1 MRKLSAFASLTGLSF
16 LIADPALAGITA
28 PGPLLA
34 AGAPALA
41 IFAAGYYLVRR
52 RRRG

>member
-1 MRKLSAFASLTGLSF
+1 MRQLSAFASLTGLSF
-16 LIADPALAGITA
+16 LVADPALAGNTV

-34 AGAPALA
+34 AGAPVLA
-41 IFAAGYYLVRR
+41 VFAAGYYLVRR

>member
-1 MRKLSAFASLTGLSF
+1 MRQLSAFASLTGLSF
-16 LIADPALAGITA
+16 LVADPAFAGNPV

-41 IFAAGYYLVRR
+41 LFAAGYYLVRR